1 MNLRAE
7 DAVERLRA
15 VATIKV
21 VPLDGDDVFT
31 TNRKWDAMKERSC
44 LHCEN
49 STPGTRS
56 NKARTWKN
64 SEKPAAGCDL
74 EAVSCVRRNAGNGAR
89 DRPRR
94 NLLRLPAH
102 RVSLGDE
109 DRRIAEQITRLLGV
123 NPLAPPDLAQIA
135 RDIGID
141 RGRLTEVLRVLE
153 REHAVVR
160 VASDLYFLSD
170 SIEAVK
176 RLVRGAF
183 EPRRYHSAMFRDR
196 LGITRKHAIPLLE
209 VSRPRGVTVRSGNTR
224 RVKASRST
232 VS

>member
-1 MNLRAE
+1 MASSSTRRRMRIDVASLSSKKMQILQVGDPAAVARLFLDERDEFASTLASLHQFLNLRAE

-49 STPGTRS
+49 STAGTRS

-64 SEKPAAGCDL
+64 SENPAAGCDL
-74 EAVSCVRRNAGNGAR
+74 GLFRAFVETLEMEHAIVREG
-89 DRPRR
+89 

-102 RVSLGDE
+102 RVSLGE

-141 RGRLTEVLRVLE
+141 RGKAH
-153 REHAVVR
+153 REC
-160 VASDLYFLSD
+160 ASS
-170 SIEAVK
+170 
-176 RLVRGAF
+176 
-183 EPRRYHSAMFRDR
+183 SANMRSS
-196 LGITRKHAIPLLE
+196 A
-209 VSRPRGVTVRSGNTR
+209 SRPTFIS
-224 RVKASRST
+224 
-232 VS
+232 